1 MQDEYINKIIEIGKK
16 ESCTPEELT
25 YFLANLPNLGNKE
38 LNDILQRKYKINIG
52 HITRREFLA
61 LDHKVSKQLPSEEQ
75 KKRIFFLIDFIKGCH
90 LIEIKY
96 GGFGSTTNIYNIIGA
111 LMVMDVNEAINLYN
125 WIAFNGGNYYIESGV
140 TFMES
145 KKREQDAEKNR
156 VEILANDQRL
166 HLDAEAKKQQNRDL
180 HTQVSNE
187 ARVVFNE
194 FRERFQK
201 MDDKQLIAT
210 YNEDIK
216 KQGWVGA
223 RGRFHA
229 ALSEELKKR
238 GLNPKH
244 IN

>member
-16 ESCTPEELT
+16 GSCTLKDLN
-25 YFLANLPNLGNKE
+25 YFLDKLPTVGNRE
-38 LNDILQRKYKINIG
+38 LNDTLQREYKISTW

-61 LDHKVSKQLPSEEQ
+61 LDNKTSKQVLPEG
-75 KKRIFFLIDFIKGCH
+75 KREKMSFLVDLIKGCH

-96 GGFGSTTNIYNIIGA
+96 GGFGSTTNIYNLIGVLA
-111 LMVMDVNEAINLYN
+111 LMDLKKAVDLYN
-125 WIAFNGGNYYIESGV
+125 WVAFDGGNYYIEPNVSY
-140 TFMES
+140 EDS
-145 KKREQDAEKNR
+145 KRKEQDAEKRR
-156 VEILANDQRL
+156 VEILLNDQKV
-166 HLDAEAKKQQNRDL
+166 HSDAVANKQQKRDL

-187 ARVVFNE
+187 AHVIFQE
-194 FRERFQK
+194 FKERFQK
-201 MDDKQLIAT
+201 MDDKQLVDT

-216 KQGWVGA
+216 KQGWVSA

-244 IN
+244 TN